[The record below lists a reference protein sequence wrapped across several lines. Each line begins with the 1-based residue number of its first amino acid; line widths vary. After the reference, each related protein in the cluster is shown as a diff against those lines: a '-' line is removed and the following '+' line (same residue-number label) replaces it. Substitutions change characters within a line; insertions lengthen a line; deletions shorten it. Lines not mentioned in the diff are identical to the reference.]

1 MADTSARLNAV
12 VAALEK
18 VRSHI
23 EDLDASD
30 PVEHTVYNRWIAMLE
45 GVVDGNWNA
54 LLLPG
59 DNDITAGEMLMHV
72 DAAIAFLDAHRQT

>member
-30 PVEHTVYNRWIAMLE
+30 PVEQTVYNRWIAMLE

>member
-1 MADTSARLNAV
+1 MADTGARLNAV

-18 VRSHI
+18 VRQHVN
-23 EDLDASD
+23 ELDVND
-30 PVEHTVYNRWIAMLE
+30 TVEHTVYNRWIAMLD

-59 DNDITAGEMLMHV
+59 EVDIMAGEMLMHV

>member
-23 EDLDASD
+23 EELDASD
-30 PVEHTVYNRWIAMLE
+30 SLELTVYNRWIAMLE

-59 DNDITAGEMLMHV
+59 EDDITAGEMLMHV

>member
-18 VRSHI
+18 VRQHVD
-23 EDLDASD
+23 DLDVSD
-30 PVEHTVYNRWIAMLE
+30 IVEHTVYNRWIAMLE

-59 DNDITAGEMLMHV
+59 DQNITAGEMLMHV